1 MKGRSMQTDLTLIGA
16 LGVAVT
22 TLAACVAWMG
32 KWFVQQFEGLKA
44 EITECRSDREKLWN
58 RLADLNHKIDNK

>member
-1 MKGRSMQTDLTLIGA
+1 MQTDLTLIGA

-44 EITECRSDREKLWN
+44 EVTECRSDREKLWN
-58 RLADLNHKIDNK
+58 RLADLNHKIDSK